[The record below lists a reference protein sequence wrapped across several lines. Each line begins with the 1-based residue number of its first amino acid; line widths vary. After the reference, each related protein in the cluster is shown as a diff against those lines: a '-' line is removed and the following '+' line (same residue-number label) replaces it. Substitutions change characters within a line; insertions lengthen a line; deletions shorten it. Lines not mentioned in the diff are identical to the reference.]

1 MPTEEIEMMSED
13 EMEVDGNE
21 EVPEN
26 KRKVCLLNFN
36 LYISCF

>member
-1 MPTEEIEMMSED
+1 MPKDEVEMMSED

-26 KRKVCLLNFN
+26 KRKVCFLEL
-36 LYISCF
+36 